1 MDSTKAGSRIR
12 RVFRVIDP
20 RGAISLLAAVPG
32 SRMLPFSRFIVRLGS
47 FGGVG
52 ATGFALDVAC
62 YVGLQWLGMD
72 HRVARAVAFWPAAT
86 WNWFLNRK
94 VTFFGRA
101 PDPHAH
107 QWARFV
113 AGSLVGL
120 TVNAGSYSLLTT
132 FVEYFI
138 DRRWLALLLGVALGG
153 LVNFALATKYV
164 YRRESVQQS

>member
-1 MDSTKAGSRIR
+1 MDSKGPGSRLR
-12 RVFRVIDP
+12 RAFRVIEP
-20 RGAISLLAAVPG
+20 KGAISLRYNS
-32 SRMLPFSRFIVRLGS
+32 SRMPRFSRCIVRLAS

-62 YVGLQWLGMD
+62 YLGLQWLGMD

-94 VTFFGRA
+94 VTFFARV
-101 PDPHAH
+101 PEPHVH

-153 LVNFALATKYV
+153 LVNFALASTYV